1 MKNDF
6 AYEKDTA
13 YDLCKDACQYLG
25 EAAVAQSTRDWS
37 DVRKIV
43 KIAILHG
50 DLQPEHLIAMGMT
63 AMRNPSDK
71 YAPYEVFASYG
82 RQMIRRRDEIYAEME
97 RQAEEEAR
105 AEREQ
110 VKASIEGRAA

>member
-6 AYEKDTA
+6 AYEKDNA
-13 YDLCKDACQYLG
+13 YALCKDACQYLG

-50 DLQPEHLIAMGMT
+50 DLQPAHLIAMGMT

-82 RQMIRRRDEIYAEME
+82 KQMIRRRNEIFAEME
-97 RQAEEEAR
+97 RVTEKEAR

-110 VKASIEGRAA
+110 VRSVIEGRAA